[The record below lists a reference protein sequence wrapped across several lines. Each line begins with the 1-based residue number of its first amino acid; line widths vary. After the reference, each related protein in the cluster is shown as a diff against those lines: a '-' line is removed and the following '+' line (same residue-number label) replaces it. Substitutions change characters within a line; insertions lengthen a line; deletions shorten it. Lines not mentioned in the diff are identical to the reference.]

1 MNIKKFNDFVNE
13 SYLKG
18 GRQPIYHY
26 THALGQVLESDKL
39 KTSSVARPR
48 NTKAIC
54 FTRTPYFTHDGSFT
68 DHHGTYLALDYDKLR
83 IDGYNIYPIDELGI
97 AFRQLKGFKGNEYK
111 LGKADI
117 RSIEAGRGPRHN
129 LKLPNPI
136 LEREFEERCYEDI
149 DNLGKYLISINF
161 ASGSSAFEINKD
173 ILIKYL
179 EKYPHIKINEYDI
192 INRNKLTELDLKRSN
207 PSEITRKV
215 VI

>member
-13 SYLKG
+13 SYLSG

-26 THALGQVLESDKL
+26 TGRLKQVLESDTL
-39 KTSSVARPR
+39 KTSRVARPE

-54 FTRTPYFTHDGSFT
+54 FTRTTYFTHDGYFT
-68 DHHGTYLALDYDKLR
+68 NDGIYLTLDYDKLR

-97 AFRQLKGFKGNEYK
+97 AFSQSKGFKGSEYK

-117 RSIEAGRGPRHN
+117 RSIESGKRGPRHN
-129 LKLPNPI
+129 LKLPNPM

-179 EKYPHIKINEYDI
+179 EKYPHIKINKYDI